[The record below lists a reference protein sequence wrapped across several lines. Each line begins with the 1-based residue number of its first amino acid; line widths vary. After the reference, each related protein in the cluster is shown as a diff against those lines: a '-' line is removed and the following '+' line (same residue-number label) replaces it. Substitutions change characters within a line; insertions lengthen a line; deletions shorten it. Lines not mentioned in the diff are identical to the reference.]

1 MQKIG
6 GKGLLLI
13 NIWTHKFIHFQL
25 IIAKHSITTKFI
37 SYVCIFIIFK
47 GIWKKIYAVQSKA
60 EFFPQKYQYN
70 WIWNQLHLFH
80 AQITGIFFKLLKT
93 GGLTA
98 WTFLPKKHL
107 LEVKSM
113 RRKKYEK
120 TNMLFKALKCDS
132 CLYLHWIRLITSLVT
147 TRTRLIFSCEDC
159 CHWYQCLNITT
170 SDYELISVNVIA
182 H

>member
-60 EFFPQKYQYN
+60 EFFPQKYQHN

-80 AQITGIFFKLLKT
+80 AQITGIFFKLLKNRWFDSLNIFAKKALA
-93 GGLTA
+93 GS
-98 WTFLPKKHL
+98 KKH
-107 LEVKSM
+107 EKE
-113 RRKKYEK
+113 KIWKDKYA
-120 TNMLFKALKCDS
+120 F
-132 CLYLHWIRLITSLVT
+132 
-147 TRTRLIFSCEDC
+147 
-159 CHWYQCLNITT
+159 
-170 SDYELISVNVIA
+170 
-182 H
+182 